1 MVFYDLLEEAAA
13 NLTLG
18 AQTLHELFEHGDE
31 GADERVAEVRR
42 IEHRGDE
49 ITHTIFKE
57 LDKTFSLPMDAED
70 LHSLVAK
77 MDGVLNCIN
86 AAAIRYERYGKKEV
100 PDEALGFARILL
112 ESVTELAAALGQL
125 RTHSKRKKAITGHI
139 IRINE
144 LENES
149 DELYRNNL
157 AGSYDWTYYPL
168 DDAPAAMKHLLNTL
182 KWNDIYEHIED
193 AVDKTEAVADVV
205 ETIISYSSSSAWR
218 GHLTSSTGSMTRP
231 TRSPPWSPRGCFRR
245 AMRC

>member
-1 MVFYDLLEEAAA
+1 MRLFPGKLVFFDLLDSAAD
-13 NLTLG
+13 NLARG
-18 AQTLHELFEHGDE
+18 AQALCELFEQGEE
-31 GADERVAEVRR
+31 GATERVILIRD

-100 PDEALGFARILL
+100 PEPALAFAHILR
-112 ESVTELAAALGQL
+112 ESVTELTQALHELRAHGQ
-125 RTHSKRKKAITGHI
+125 RRKAVPTHV

-149 DELYRNNL
+149 DELYRTNL
-157 AGSYDWTYYPL
+157 AGSYDWTLYPL
-168 DDAPAAMKHLLNTL
+168 DDPAAAMKQLLNTL

-193 AVDKTEAVADVV
+193 AVDKVEAVADVI
-205 ETIISYSSSSAWR
+205 ETIVRKYA
-218 GHLTSSTGSMTRP
+218 
-231 TRSPPWSPRGCFRR
+231 
-245 AMRC
+245 